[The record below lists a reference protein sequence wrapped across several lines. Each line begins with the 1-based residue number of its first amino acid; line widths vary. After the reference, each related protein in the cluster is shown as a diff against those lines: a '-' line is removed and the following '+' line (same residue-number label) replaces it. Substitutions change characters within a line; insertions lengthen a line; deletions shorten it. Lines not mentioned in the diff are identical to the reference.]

1 LEEGGGRDL
10 GTYGR
15 PTMMDLMGTNE
26 VVGWESGLNLH
37 ASEDHPAAGTLEKGN
52 EPSGSINSWEFD

>member
-1 LEEGGGRDL
+1 
-10 GTYGR
+10 
-15 PTMMDLMGTNE
+15 MMDLMGTNE